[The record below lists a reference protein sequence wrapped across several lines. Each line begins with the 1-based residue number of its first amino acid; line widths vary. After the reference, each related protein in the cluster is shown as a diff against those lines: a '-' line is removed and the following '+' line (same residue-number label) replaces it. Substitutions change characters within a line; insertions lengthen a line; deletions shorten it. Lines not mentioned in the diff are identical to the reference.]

1 MAKNDDDLGLG
12 ALALFQLSSQD
23 SVPQYNSK
31 ISFTLFRLLVQK
43 KALSTRRVCCS
54 AQKSLETFERK
65 GY

>member
-31 ISFTLFRLLVQK
+31 ISFTLFRLLV
-43 KALSTRRVCCS
+43 
-54 AQKSLETFERK
+54 
-65 GY
+65 